1 MVWVIV
7 AALVT
12 AFSFFQNQRMLSAR
26 RAEEAALAEA
36 VAQSYLGFHLQRV
49 NGLIDSEQLRRKVM
63 EAKLAHDQAMS
74 IWIGI
79 AGDVMPVSAFEHRDE
94 IEATVAH
101 FAGVTNPVMSMVPD
115 DDDDAI
121 AAYVQA
127 LMQRAAKVRTIGPA
141 GESLP
146 LILDNTL
153 AGVRAELKA
162 PLLELLVRA
171 SQEQQVVLLTED
183 PDVADWARVEA
194 IAGAVSVVEAG
205 TNADSDTVDITDGG
219 IR

>member
-1 MVWVIV
+1 
-7 AALVT
+7 
-12 AFSFFQNQRMLSAR
+12 
-26 RAEEAALAEA
+26 
-36 VAQSYLGFHLQRV
+36 
-49 NGLIDSEQLRRKVM
+49 
-63 EAKLAHDQAMS
+63 
-74 IWIGI
+74 
-79 AGDVMPVSAFEHRDE
+79 
-94 IEATVAH
+94 
-101 FAGVTNPVMSMVPD
+101 MVPD
-115 DDDDAI
+115 DDDDEI
-121 AAYVQA
+121 AAYAQA

-194 IAGAVSVVEAG
+194 IAGAVSIVEAG

>member
-1 MVWVIV
+1 
-7 AALVT
+7 
-12 AFSFFQNQRMLSAR
+12 
-26 RAEEAALAEA
+26 
-36 VAQSYLGFHLQRV
+36 
-49 NGLIDSEQLRRKVM
+49 M

-79 AGDVMPVSAFEHRDE
+79 AGDVMPVWAFEHRDE
-94 IEATVAH
+94 IEASVAH
-101 FAGVTNPVMSMVPD
+101 IAGVTNPVMSMVPD
-115 DDDDAI
+115 DDDDEI
-121 AAYVQA
+121 AAYAQA

-146 LILDNTL
+146 LILDDTL

-194 IAGAVSVVEAG
+194 ITGAVSIVEAG
-205 TNADSDTVDITDGG
+205 TNADSETVDIADSG